1 MTSSPAPAAGA
12 AAGTPPAGPTRVAL
26 VGARGF
32 GRQHLAALRRLA
44 SEGRVV
50 LTDVVDPAGPVAAA
64 DLPSGPP
71 PRHHDGLEA
80 LLASG
85 SVPDVVVIATPISTH
100 HQLAAAALRAGA
112 DVLLEKP
119 ATATL
124 AQLED
129 LLAVTADTGR
139 LVQVGFQSLGSHAL
153 PAIADLVAQGR
164 IGQVRHVTATGLW
177 LRTRD
182 YFARSPWAGRRRV
195 GDVEVVDGVVTNPL
209 AHAVVTA
216 LALAGAR
223 TTDDVLD
230 VRTELFRAN
239 PDIESDDTSVVLVRT
254 ATGVPVTCALTLCAE
269 QELAPVVSVEGT
281 LGRIELRY
289 KSDEVTLTDVD
300 GVTTT
305 TTYGRTPLIED
316 LLDRRA
322 DGGPLLVP
330 LESTGA
336 FARVLEAVRTADDP
350 RQVPAEYV
358 RWDGEGGT
366 AHPVLPGVEE
376 LMARVVKAGTGLRGL
391 GVPWAEPAA
400 DTAGVAETAGTAD
413 TDRAEVL
420 LVAGREV
427 ARVRGTAELP
437 VTTSPRPVLHPVRT
451 LAGTVVTDHQP
462 LDHVWH
468 LGLGVAV
475 QDVDGTNVWGGRT
488 FTREAGAYVWRRDHG
503 RAERTAAALQPAG
516 DAPGRLAEELD
527 WLDPAGA
534 VLLQEQRTWTWGLL
548 DGEWA
553 GRAWWLG
560 LDVTLLPPG
569 DGEVALGSPG
579 SNGRPGGGYGG
590 IFWRLPAVRD
600 AEVFTA
606 AARGE
611 DDVHGSTAP
620 WLAWTGHFTRP
631 AWQVPVAEVQHA
643 AQGGPASLVLAA
655 DDADPWFVRVAGYP
669 GIGRSL
675 AWSQPVRT
683 SRERPVRR
691 RLLAAVV
698 DGIVDEAEAA
708 GLATLLADVAPDPGS
723 APGAAR

>member
-1 MTSSPAPAAGA
+1 MTSSPAPAADA
-12 AAGTPPAGPTRVAL
+12 TAGTPAATPTRVAL

-44 SEGRVV
+44 SAGRVV
-50 LTDVVDPAGPVAAA
+50 LTDVVDPAGPVDAA
-64 DLPSGPP
+64 DLPAGPA

-85 SVPDVVVIATPISTH
+85 SVPDVVVISTPISTH

-124 AQLED
+124 AQLDD
-129 LLAVTADTGR
+129 LLDVTAATGR
-139 LVQVGFQSLGSHAL
+139 RVQVGFQSLGSHAL

-164 IGQVRHVTATGLW
+164 IGRVRHVSATGLW

-195 GDVEVVDGVVTNPL
+195 GDVDVVDGVVTNPL

-239 PDIESDDTSVVLVRT
+239 PDIESDDTSVVRVRT
-254 ATGVPVTCALTLCAE
+254 ASGVPVTCALTLCAE

-289 KSDEVTLTDVD
+289 KSDEVTLTDAD

-330 LESTGA
+330 LDSTGA
-336 FARVLEAVRTADDP
+336 FARVLEAVRTADEP

-358 RWDGEGGT
+358 RWDGEDGA

-391 GVPWAEPAA
+391 GVPWAGDADEPAA
-400 DTAGVAETAGTAD
+400 DDAAVADES
-413 TDRAEVL
+413 L
-420 LVAGREV
+420 QVAGREV
-427 ARVRGTAELP
+427 ARARGTAELP

-488 FTREAGAYVWRRDHG
+488 YTRDAGAYVWRDDHG
-503 RAERTAAALQPAG
+503 RAERTAAELAQPG
-516 DAPGRLAEELD
+516 GQPGRLAEELD
-527 WLDPAGA
+527 WLGPAGT
-534 VLLQEQRTWTWGLL
+534 VLLQERRTWSWDAL

-569 DGEVALGSPG
+569 AGEVALGSPG

-600 AEVFTA
+600 AEVFTS

-611 DDVHGSTAP
+611 DDVHGSVAP

-631 AWQVPVAEVQHA
+631 AWQVPVAEAEA
-643 AQGGPASLVLAA
+643 AEQGSPASLVLAA
-655 DDADPWFVRVAGYP
+655 DDADPWFVRVGGYP

-675 AWSQPVRT
+675 AWSRPVRT

-691 RLLAAVV
+691 QLLAAVV
-698 DGIVDEAEAA
+698 DGIVDERQAAE
-708 GLATLLADVAPDPGS
+708 LASLLAARATGRDHETGA
-723 APGAAR
+723 AGAAR